1 MDNATRILK
10 KNQMEILNLKNTIIE
25 IQNSIEQLNHRLDIA
40 EEKNELEDK
49 SVDTSQKEVWKTGF
63 IKSIKE
69 TWDTEKRSN
78 IHVIG
83 ATEER
88 RERTT

>member
-10 KNQMEILNLKNTIIE
+10 KNQMEILSLKNTIIE

-69 TWDTEKRSN
+69 TWDTEKSSN

-88 RERTT
+88 REITT